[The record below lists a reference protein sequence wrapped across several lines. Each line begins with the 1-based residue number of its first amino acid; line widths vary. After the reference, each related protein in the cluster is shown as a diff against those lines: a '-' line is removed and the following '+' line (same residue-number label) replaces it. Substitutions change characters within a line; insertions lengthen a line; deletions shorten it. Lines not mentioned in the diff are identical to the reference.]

1 MMMTKEL
8 IAGVV
13 ALAGVAGGGWQANE
27 YLHRTFASRDSVI
40 VAGAKAD
47 YTLNKQMEGLLAQI
61 AQLERKANKTAGE
74 IEHLRYLREE
84 LQRMREVQRGK

>member
-1 MMMTKEL
+1 MMTKEL
-8 IAGVV
+8 IAGIV

-47 YTLNKQMEGLLAQI
+47 YTLNKQMESLIAQI
-61 AQLERKANKTAGE
+61 AHLERKQNKTRDE

-84 LQRMREVQRGK
+84 YKRMQDLQRGK

>member
-1 MMMTKEL
+1 MMTKEL

-27 YLHRTFASRDSVI
+27 WLHRTFASREAVM

-47 YTLNKQMEGLLAQI
+47 YLIDQRIDATVAEI
-61 AQLERKANKTAGE
+61 AWLERKRNKTAE
-74 IEHLRYLREE
+74 ELKQLDYLRDR
-84 LQRMREVQRGK
+84 LDRLRKVQKGK